1 MRARVQILKKG
12 DAEPTFFRFFD
23 DLRAAKPE
31 SPLAEVTTEALQ
43 KFAELQASGS
53 RPASTTLGPL
63 RKRPFRGSGAG
74 DSRAF
79 TAYFHRDQVGLLSQ
93 QVHQLQQQ
101 LLLGSRPQQAPGR
114 FTSGGRSIQCFNCRG
129 HGHFRGTVPKA
140 EPVANKKSDSV
151 VGLSVPARYKTSAHR
166 RNNTNSSWMRKSS
179 SFWMRGHY
187 RAQQSNLML
196 LIVNL
201 SWLNQFLEKRTIK
214 FERLETIAALLPKG
228 GFMVSFDMKSGYHH
242 VQIPPMLFTKLFRP
256 LLEKWRAAGI
266 SCALYLDDGLVF
278 ARSRHQLLEHVQR
291 VRADLS
297 AAGIITSPEKCQW
310 DPVQCLT
317 WIQVTGNLA
326 SLKFVFGPAAQL
338 KSRSLH
344 QVLAEMEFCPERAKR
359 PWSADEWEDLQWWI
373 RELVVRNKRSL
384 EIAGVARSRRLA
396 TDASATGAGA
406 VIWNPDG
413 SITRTAINLTPEARA
428 ESSTYREVYAVLFA
442 LQAFGAQ
449 CADAKIVV
457 QIDNLGAVSV
467 IQKGSTVASLQC
479 LAREIFEFAENR
491 DDWGIRAEI
500 FEACALR
507 WGAPEIDI
515 FANSRNAKCSRFLS
529 RYADFG
535 SEGIDA
541 FASAWHGVLVW
552 AVPPPS
558 LVPRF
563 VKHLEQ
569 IRGKAIL
576 GVPYWPSHFMFPS
589 LWNGQGWRCF
599 VKDEMTFSAGSILFT
614 PSTYEESIFNTP
626 ASTFDFSFL
635 YLDFSL

>member
-1 MRARVQILKKG
+1 
-12 DAEPTFFRFFD
+12 
-23 DLRAAKPE
+23 
-31 SPLAEVTTEALQ
+31 
-43 KFAELQASGS
+43 
-53 RPASTTLGPL
+53 
-63 RKRPFRGSGAG
+63 
-74 DSRAF
+74 
-79 TAYFHRDQVGLLSQ
+79 
-93 QVHQLQQQ
+93 
-101 LLLGSRPQQAPGR
+101 
-114 FTSGGRSIQCFNCRG
+114 
-129 HGHFRGTVPKA
+129 
-140 EPVANKKSDSV
+140 
-151 VGLSVPARYKTSAHR
+151 
-166 RNNTNSSWMRKSS
+166 
-179 SFWMRGHY
+179 
-187 RAQQSNLML
+187 
-196 LIVNL
+196 
-201 SWLNQFLEKRTIK
+201 
-214 FERLETIAALLPKG
+214 
-228 GFMVSFDMKSGYHH
+228 
-242 VQIPPMLFTKLFRP
+242 
-256 LLEKWRAAGI
+256 
-266 SCALYLDDGLVF
+266 
-278 ARSRHQLLEHVQR
+278 
-291 VRADLS
+291 
-297 AAGIITSPEKCQW
+297 
-310 DPVQCLT
+310 
-317 WIQVTGNLA
+317 
-326 SLKFVFGPAAQL
+326 
-338 KSRSLH
+338 
-344 QVLAEMEFCPERAKR
+344 MEFCPDRAKR

-479 LAREIFEFAENR
+479 LAREIFEFAESIGAEIEPVWVPRAENELADAASRILDR